1 MTRTPFMRRGV
12 SGFCPARRQSLDEGD
27 GVRWERAGLVV
38 AAASPAGSGL
48 QPYVPAGLAISP
60 EPISLS

>member
-1 MTRTPFMRRGV
+1 MTGTPFIRRVV

-27 GVRWERAGLVV
+27 GVRRERAGLVD
-38 AAASPAGSGL
+38 AASPAGSGL

-60 EPISLS
+60 EPINFS